1 MIIAV
6 VSLPGAIV
14 ELSDGVP
21 GTTKVECALNFE
33 LSKSLKSIAVSSTS
47 PAKESPLITR
57 GRLIIVLSFGS
68 LLVV

>member
-14 ELSDGVP
+14 ELSGVP